1 MIEGKPINKVI
12 LISILHLNKSKW
24 IKDLQMKMKPL
35 VYKEKYKW
43 IQGGGPIGHDRH
55 RSINLTTV
63 KLKFAW
69 VWANSGR

>member
-35 VYKEKYKW
+35 VYKEKYK
-43 IQGGGPIGHDRH
+43 
-55 RSINLTTV
+55 
-63 KLKFAW
+63 
-69 VWANSGR
+69 